1 MTYNGIVLPVRCS
14 PSHLILLTSFL
25 LCPLL
30 PPSSSHLC
38 FPSFPPSLLLSLIFP
53 PLPSSSLPAQTT
65 VDATVQ
71 VEATTE
77 GDTGS
82 MIVVALKI
90 WGGEQHTIM
99 TEERLTMEGLS
110 LCV

>member
-1 MTYNGIVLPVRCS
+1 MAS
-14 PSHLILLTSFL
+14 P
-25 LCPLL
+25 
-30 PPSSSHLC
+30 
-38 FPSFPPSLLLSLIFP
+38 PPSL
-53 PLPSSSLPAQTT
+53 PSQTT

-77 GDTGS
+77 GGTGS
-82 MIVVALKI
+82 MIVVAPRI
-90 WGGEQHTIM
+90 WGEEQHTIM